1 MIKRLHK
8 LRSARGFTMVEMV
21 IVLAVLAVL
30 VGTVFAGA
38 NTTNKRIK
46 EAESTATDFYSALQL
61 EFTNLQMYDGPV
73 TMTLSK
79 IYTTPTT
86 EPEPNISSLGN
97 SKYGGIKYYPYAS
110 GNYPFDISK
119 GTPTDKAAITHESPL
134 KEQLDDTPKTADL
147 YLCFFVSGNQ
157 LQNVTW
163 ANTLA
168 DLLAQNPVT
177 GDGGSE
183 LEAVFEREMANRMSY
198 KSGYYYARVHYDAP
212 TAVDPTAGAP
222 SSSDYRTSP
231 VKVLWT
237 AYVNIPMSASDT
249 SSTTFRSVGMLDN
262 GHVCGVCKTEG
273 YEAINRTGSNLL
285 NPASY
290 SDPHNHP

>member
-1 MIKRLHK
+1 MIELVVV
-8 LRSARGFTMVEMV
+8 LLILGVLIGT
-21 IVLAVLAVL
+21 VLA
-30 VGTVFAGA
+30 GM
-38 NTTNKRIK
+38 NTTTKRIK

-61 EFTNLQMYDGPV
+61 EFTNLQMYDGPI
-73 TMTLSK
+73 TMKLSN
-79 IYTTPTT
+79 IYTTAGATG
-86 EPEPNISSLGN
+86 IGLLSDA
-97 SKYGGIKYYPYAS
+97 KYGGLKYYPYAS
-110 GNYPFDISK
+110 GNYLFDNSDSDNIPN
-119 GTPTDKAAITHESPL
+119 TPA
-134 KEQLDDTPKTADL
+134 EQLNDKPKTADL
-147 YLCFFVSGNQ
+147 YLCFFVSGDR

-168 DLLAQNPVT
+168 DLLAQDPAT

-183 LEAVFEREMANRMSY
+183 LEAIFEREMPSRMSY
-198 KSGYYYARVHYDAP
+198 RSGYYYARVHYDAP
-212 TAVDPTAGAP
+212 AAVDPISGEPT
-222 SSSDYRTSP
+222 SSDYKTSP

-237 AYVNIPMSASDT
+237 SFSNVPFDASDS

-273 YEAINRTGSNLL
+273 YETINITGANLL

>member
-8 LRSARGFTMVEMV
+8 LKSARGFTMVELV
-21 IVLAVLAVL
+21 IVLAILGVLI
-30 VGTVFAGA
+30 GTVLAGA
-38 NTTNKRIK
+38 NTTTKRIK

-79 IYTTPTT
+79 IYTSPGATGIGLLTD
-86 EPEPNISSLGN
+86 
-97 SKYGGIKYYPYAS
+97 SKYGGLKYYPYAS
-110 GNYPFDISK
+110 GNYPFDNSDT
-119 GTPTDKAAITHESPL
+119 GNVPTAPA
-134 KEQLDDTPKTADL
+134 EQLEDKPKTADL
-147 YLCFFVSGNQ
+147 YLCFYVDGNR

-168 DLLAQNPVT
+168 DLLALDPAT

-198 KSGYYYARVHYDAP
+198 KTGYYYARVHYDAP
-212 TAVDPTAGAP
+212 AAVDPITGAP
-222 SSSDYRTSP
+222 SSGDYRTSP

-237 AYVNIPMSASDT
+237 SYCNIPMSATDS